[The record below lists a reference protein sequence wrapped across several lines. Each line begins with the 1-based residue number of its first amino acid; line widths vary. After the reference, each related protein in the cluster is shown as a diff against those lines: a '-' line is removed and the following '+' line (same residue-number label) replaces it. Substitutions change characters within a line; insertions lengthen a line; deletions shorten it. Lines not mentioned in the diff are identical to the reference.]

1 MTDQSVMASGRVVES
16 QEVGAGTTPIR
27 RYRRASSSAST
38 VQTES
43 SFLAK
48 MNRLVIFALLLVFPL
63 WFGGVH
69 PFVYLTVYFIVI
81 AVALVLLSQ
90 ESKARRLIFD
100 TNEFPVS
107 AVVLRALLIF
117 FGLVS
122 VNVIWHLFVSNSHPL
137 FGEARQLAALSPAL
151 NGLISIIFFCAV
163 FVLVRTQIAAFS
175 TSPFW
180 FVKVIKYLVL
190 IVGLTALSHWFYD
203 NGKLFWTF
211 EAVHTFISNRA
222 RWPFVNSNH
231 LGIFLLQPFFLIL
244 AALAFDTLE
253 IANGKFIPKTSRQ
266 RRSRVVQAL
275 LDSKLQKLVFELF
288 FSFVLAIIAVMC
300 VIGSLSRG
308 TWLGI
313 SVGSLVYL
321 LLGRCIRKSNTGE
334 NSRRGGILG
343 TLLSSS
349 KRGNR
354 AVQSRRQRG
363 VRHGD
368 DFQFDQMV
376 ALIASLARPILFLL
390 ALGAVIFFLYGR
402 GLDLFDSRVEFG
414 LLHSKDDMR
423 WQLFADTLAI
433 VKNHFFW
440 GVGIGNW
447 AEIYPQYMYYQLA
460 GINPVFLHSDPY
472 QLLVE
477 VGLICIVPIIY
488 LGLFLTARVIRG
500 SRSLDAK
507 SAYLL
512 VAVYCGM
519 LSVVVSAM
527 LDFPFRVPAQLVLFA
542 INLALLAAILDSKCV
557 GEEQS

>member
-1 MTDQSVMASGRVVES
+1 MTDQSVMASERVVES
-16 QEVGAGTTPIR
+16 QKVEDGTTPIR
-27 RYRRASSSAST
+27 RYRRASSSAGT

-48 MNRLVIFALLLVFPL
+48 INRLVIFALLLVFPL

-69 PFVYLTVYFIVI
+69 PFVHLTVYFVVTV
-81 AVALVLLSQ
+81 VALVLLSQ

-122 VNVIWHLFVSNSHPL
+122 ANVIWHLLVPNPHPL
-137 FGEARQLAALSPAL
+137 FGEARQLAAVSPAL

-190 IVGLTALSHWFYD
+190 VVGLTALSHWFYD

-253 IANGKFIPKTSRQ
+253 IANGRFIPKTSRQ
-266 RRSRVVQAL
+266 RRSRAVQAL
-275 LDSKLQKLVFELF
+275 LDSRLQKLIFELF

-321 LLGRCIRKSNTGE
+321 LLGRCIRKSNTVE

-343 TLLSSS
+343 IFLSS
-349 KRGNR
+349 KRGDR
-354 AVQSRRQRG
+354 AVQCRRQRG
-363 VRHGD
+363 VRHSD

-390 ALGAVIFFLYGR
+390 ALGAVLFFLYGR

-433 VKNHFFW
+433 LKNHFF
-440 GVGIGNW
+440 GGIGIGNW

-477 VGLICIVPIIY
+477 VGLICIVPIIF
-488 LGLFLTARVIRG
+488 LGLFLTARVIRA

-507 SAYLL
+507 YAYLL

-527 LDFPFRVPAQLVLFA
+527 LDFPFRVPAQLVLFGT
-542 INLALLAAILDSKCV
+542 NLALLAAILDSKSV
-557 GEEQS
+557 GGERS